1 MDDARPSLARR
12 ALAALI
18 LAVVAVVA
26 FRIVLG
32 AITAVFWIVV
42 VVALIIAG
50 LWAVS
55 TLKSGRRERRV
66 KPSASG
72 GQVAAPPP
80 EDRVEAQMQ
89 QIKEQLRR
97 QGRP

>member
-18 LAVVAVVA
+18 LAVVAVLA

-42 VVALIIAG
+42 IVALVIAA
-50 LWAVS
+50 LWAVA
-55 TLKSGRRERRV
+55 TLKSGKRERKV
-66 KPSASG
+66 KPSSAAQVPPPSTDDK
-72 GQVAAPPP
+72 VAA
-80 EDRVEAQMQ
+80 EMARLQ
-89 QIKEQLRR
+89 QQLRD
-97 QGRP
+97 QGRL